1 VAPLRGSLAMLSP
14 RPSAGG
20 FNLEA
25 AATSSRLVHRLFTDQ
40 VECKIEFSP
49 VRRKR
54 STGSSV
60 FIIEA
65 LELQLQL

>member
-1 VAPLRGSLAMLSP
+1 MLSP

-25 AATSSRLVHRLFTDQ
+25 AATSSRLVHRLFMAQ
-40 VECKIEFSP
+40 VDCKTGFSLEH
-49 VRRKR
+49 RKR

-60 FIIEA
+60 FTIEA
-65 LELQLQL
+65 LELQRQL